1 MGSSGIN
8 TAFSLTLS
16 SPTTPPTVSSPS
28 TITIYSQHSD
38 TTRIDSCTPTITNTV
53 ASGFQAS
60 TFTPNSTT
68 VQAGITA
75 TLTLTIARTFSNVDT
90 ITIAVPSTMTGA
102 TLTANNFATF
112 TQDTTGNVIT
122 INNFPASPST
132 IAIGNSIIFTMN
144 SISNPASTQ
153 PETFTITFLRDG
165 RVYQQGTITYTATSS
180 TVTSYSITPASTTV
194 HTTPTATIAIST
206 TLTVPSGSVIT
217 INYPT
222 TVSASDITSTAVT
235 TAIVNSAVVTGV
247 TYSVSA
253 NTITISG
260 LFGSDTT
267 GSTSITIGTF
277 VNPINVEP
285 SAYPVTIST
294 SGGFAV
300 MTGTTTLT
308 ATTTSLSSFGVTPS
322 STTVLETGV
331 TYSAAITTNHQFT
344 AISLTLPGDISVGSG
359 VETTC
364 TPNSFSSC
372 SLVGSNLTYEG
383 TLPAGSYTL
392 TWGLVTNPSSLKPTD
407 SFSVITLLNG
417 WQVERSQ
424 GTVSVTMTQT
434 ASFSSFAVTPSSYVN
449 SATISVT
456 LLMTFPT
463 NTPAGQLTVTFPS

>member
-1 MGSSGIN
+1 
-8 TAFSLTLS
+8 
-16 SPTTPPTVSSPS
+16 
-28 TITIYSQHSD
+28 
-38 TTRIDSCTPTITNTV
+38 
-53 ASGFQAS
+53 
-60 TFTPNSTT
+60 
-68 VQAGITA
+68 
-75 TLTLTIARTFSNVDT
+75 
-90 ITIAVPSTMTGA
+90 
-102 TLTANNFATF
+102 
-112 TQDTTGNVIT
+112 
-122 INNFPASPST
+122 
-132 IAIGNSIIFTMN
+132 
-144 SISNPASTQ
+144 
-153 PETFTITFLRDG
+153 
-165 RVYQQGTITYTATSS
+165 
-180 TVTSYSITPASTTV
+180 
-194 HTTPTATIAIST
+194 
-206 TLTVPSGSVIT
+206 
-217 INYPT
+217 
-222 TVSASDITSTAVT
+222 
-235 TAIVNSAVVTGV
+235 
-247 TYSVSA
+247 
-253 NTITISG
+253 
-260 LFGSDTT
+260 
-267 GSTSITIGTF
+267 
-277 VNPINVEP
+277 
-285 SAYPVTIST
+285 
-294 SGGFAV
+294 